1 MSALS
6 FSLMGE
12 SPTFSGL
19 QFWLQGCA
27 AFPHLLQVAPP
38 RILLNT
44 YFSASCVQAPP
55 PPGSH
60 PPLRLRRVVGP
71 SSPSTALGLR
81 RSSAPVRLEAGRSP
95 PRRPAP
101 SAHTGRPGP
110 VSTTPSHSGPGTEQA
125 QTLTRERGGK
135 RAENTMGME
144 LGRQAGPTGQSSE
157 GHFRGR
163 RPFRGGP
170 QNGTGRPEE

>member
-27 AFPHLLQVAPP
+27 AFPHLLQEAPP

-44 YFSASCVQAPP
+44 CFSAGCVQAPP

-60 PPLRLRRVVGP
+60 PPLGSAGSAVLPPPPQYLACAAAQHLSGWKRAVRAPTGP
-71 SSPSTALGLR
+71 F
-81 RSSAPVRLEAGRSP
+81 RSHRSP
-95 PRRPAP
+95 RACINDSVPFGAR
-101 SAHTGRPGP
+101 HGTGAN
-110 VSTTPSHSGPGTEQA
+110 TDAGT
-125 QTLTRERGGK
+125 K

-144 LGRQAGPTGQSSE
+144 VGKQAGPTGQSSE

-170 QNGTGRPEE
+170 QNGTGRPGG